1 LVGKSGG
8 KRQLQR
14 LRNRWGDI
22 KKNLKETGQEQVDCV
37 HMPQNRDHWQT
48 PRNLVIKLAGN
59 FFDKL
64 NTEKEANVGKLCV

>member
-14 LRNRWGDI
+14 LTHRLGDI
-22 KKNLKETGQEQVDCV
+22 KKDLKEKGWEHVDCV

-48 PRNLVIKLAGN
+48 PMNLVIKLAGN
-59 FFDKL
+59 FIDKL